1 MIHAAQLFI
10 ITGNL
15 HANAEK
21 SFLVY
26 ELLKENSNLENIQL
40 NLIVSAGPIVML
52 IVDNIVQYLQYNVL
66 LSFKSTLLP
75 RISSHNPSTH
85 NFSNSFT
92 SSSHSSHI
100 SGSTG
105 E

>member
-1 MIHAAQLFI
+1 MIHSAQLFI

-21 SFLVY
+21 SFLH
-26 ELLKENSNLENIQL
+26 ELLKENSNLENIQIY
-40 NLIVSAGPIVML
+40 LIVSAGPIVML
-52 IVDNIVQYLQYNVL
+52 IVDTTVQYLRYNVL

-85 NFSNSFT
+85 NFPN
-92 SSSHSSHI
+92 SSHSSHI
-100 SGSTG
+100 SGYSG
-105 E
+105 G